1 MPTIESRISIGA
13 PIELVYD
20 IAMDVEAFPSFM
32 PDVESVEITE
42 KTDPIDG
49 KIRTVT
55 KWVGLVPEFKL
66 KVRWIEE
73 DNWDKDSRTC
83 TFKQLSGDYQV
94 YEGTWAFTEN
104 DGNSTQ
110 FVSTLTYELE
120 IPLIG
125 PLLKRIVA
133 KKMQDNIDRVLSA
146 IKGRAES
153 QMANPASSG

>member
-1 MPTIESRISIGA
+1 MPTIESKTIISA
-13 PIELVYD
+13 PIDKVYS
-20 IAMDVEAFPSFM
+20 IAMNVEEFATFM

-42 KTDPIDG
+42 KDQQSENL
-49 KIRTVT
+49 IRTVT

-66 KVRWIEE
+66 KVRWTEE
-73 DNWDKDSRTC
+73 DIWNSETRIC
-83 TFKQLSGDYQV
+83 EFKQLSGDYQV
-94 YEGTWAFTEN
+94 YEGTWQFNAGDN
-104 DGNSTQ
+104 NSTE

-146 IKGRAES
+146 IKGRAELS
-153 QMANPASSG
+153 Q